1 MSEHHW
7 SDFAASYALG
17 ALDPEERAEFERH
30 LSDCGRCRREL
41 DSYQQVVAG
50 MAEGAPPQ
58 SLPAGL
64 RDRVLSQAQGN
75 GSSGRPAPVV
85 LEPRP
90 ESPLRSVVSRVL
102 VGLTAASIV
111 LAAGIGVLLSRSSAA
126 LVDLE
131 RVVDARRTE
140 LVERDQTIA
149 RQQAL
154 LDALL
159 APDISTASLV
169 SAAPSTPRLQLFWN
183 RGTSLLVVAAFNLPP
198 APNGRTYQLW
208 GIQGDEPPVSLGL
221 FDVPADDPAVTLTSP
236 SSVAFDVAAV
246 TEEPA
251 TGSAQPTS
259 APFLVGTWNHTDD

>member
-7 SDFAASYALG
+7 SDLAASYALG
-17 ALDPEERAEFERH
+17 APDPEERAEFERH

-64 RDRVLSQAQGN
+64 RDRVLSKARGT
-75 GSSGRPAPVV
+75 GSSGRPEPVV
-85 LEPRP
+85 VEPRP
-90 ESPLRSVVSRVL
+90 ESPRRPVVSRVL
-102 VGLTAASIV
+102 VGLTAASVV
-111 LAAGIGVLLSRSSAA
+111 LATAIGVMLSRSSAM
-126 LVDLE
+126 LGDLE
-131 RVVDARRTE
+131 RAVDAGRTE
-140 LVERDQTIA
+140 LAERDQTIA

-169 SAAPSTPRLQLFWN
+169 STDPSTPRLQLFWN
-183 RGTSLLVVAAFNLPP
+183 RGSSLLVVAAFNLPP
-198 APNGRTYQLW
+198 APEGRTYQLW

-221 FDVPADDPAVTLTSP
+221 FDVQADDPAVTLTSP

-259 APFLVGTWNHTDD
+259 APFLVGTWNHTD